1 MDIKISVIVP
11 AYNSEKY
18 IENCVDTVAKQT
30 FKGFEMLVI
39 NDGSIDNTGEI
50 LKNEQKKYNWL
61 RVINTENR
69 GTGSCKKYRD

>member
-50 LKNEQKKYNWL
+50 LKNEQK
-61 RVINTENR
+61 NTI
-69 GTGSCKKYRD
+69 G